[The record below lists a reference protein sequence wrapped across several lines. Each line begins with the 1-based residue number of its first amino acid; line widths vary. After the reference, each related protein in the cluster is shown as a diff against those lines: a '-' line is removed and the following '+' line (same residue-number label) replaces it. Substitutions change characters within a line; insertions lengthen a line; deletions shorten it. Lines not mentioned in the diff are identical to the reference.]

1 MHTTQQTA
9 SSSNYQSSVVPGLP
23 FIEYMTCIVSGD
35 DGAKS
40 SVKEVSVRAEIA
52 GLFNNPL

>member
-1 MHTTQQTA
+1 MHITQQSA

-40 SVKEVSVRAEIA
+40 S
-52 GLFNNPL
+52 